1 MELQTARLRMR
12 SLRKSDVDPY
22 SQIVA
27 DTRTVAY
34 LGDGQP
40 HSRSQANAYIAD
52 CIAREN
58 STGITRFAIE
68 LRETEE
74 FIGFSGFKE
83 ISGWI
88 DFGYRFSPEYWGKGY
103 ATEAG
108 AAAIK
113 FGWDQLHLDEV
124 VAGVAPKNFA
134 SLGVLTKLGFQPQ
147 NCPNGLDRSYKWFG
161 LRRPTI
167 ANL

>member
-1 MELQTARLRMR
+1 MECQTERLRVR

-22 SQIVA
+22 FEIVA

-34 LGDGQP
+34 LGDGRP
-40 HSRSQANAYIAD
+40 HSRSQANAYIDD
-52 CIAREN
+52 CIARES

-88 DFGYRFSPEYWGKGY
+88 DFGYRFSPKHWGKGY

-108 AAAIK
+108 TAVIK
-113 FGWDQLHLDEV
+113 FGWDDLQLGQV
-124 VAGVAPKNFA
+124 VAGVAPKNVA
-134 SLGVLTKLGFQPQ
+134 SLSVLTKLRFEPQ

-161 LRRPTI
+161 LRRPAI
-167 ANL
+167 AK